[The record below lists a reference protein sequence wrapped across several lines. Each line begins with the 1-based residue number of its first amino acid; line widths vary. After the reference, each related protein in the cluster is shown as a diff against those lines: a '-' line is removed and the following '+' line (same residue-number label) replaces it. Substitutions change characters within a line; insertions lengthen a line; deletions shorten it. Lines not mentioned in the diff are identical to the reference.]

1 MTMPSKNS
9 KTQEEGGVRT
19 PPQFVKY
26 RMTDEEIKA
35 AQDTVD
41 NLSDVME
48 IIAQFCDLGYKF
60 SASHDDYGGG
70 TQVFLT
76 PSKPENPNYGWTL
89 SARGPSLVAAF
100 AVLVYKHFTLFG
112 QEWPKE
118 QQAARGQSWG

>member
-1 MTMPSKNS
+1 MTTKNE
-9 KTQEEGGVRT
+9 KKQEGSGVRT

-26 RMTDEEIKA
+26 RMSDEEIKA

-41 NLSDVME
+41 DLGDVFE
-48 IIAQFCDLGYKF
+48 VIAQLCDFGYKF

-70 TQVFLT
+70 TQCFLT
-76 PSKPENPNYGWTL
+76 PTKEDNENWGWTL

-100 AVLVYKHFTLFG
+100 AVLIYKHFTLFN

-118 QQAARGQSWG
+118 QAPARGQSWG